1 MQTARNA
8 EWNLDRN
15 CANIGKQSYTCTTPN
30 LWGQRSW
37 KNRHIH
43 IVRHNTEKKREKKE
57 HCNIWQGKKEQISQY
72 NTITIQTNP
81 RSYKNATELR
91 MHMWIVELTFQL
103 RERRIPANGLS
114 LPITGSIPQD
124 CFAHHL
130 NPVIHFRVTFQDSAH
145 KRKGAV
151 QTPHTCSIYK
161 ILSNTKRGKNPKE
174 HEREKKKQIANQQ
187 HLHPHSTAHE

>member
-1 MQTARNA
+1 M
-8 EWNLDRN
+8 
-15 CANIGKQSYTCTTPN
+15 
-30 LWGQRSW
+30 
-37 KNRHIH
+37 
-43 IVRHNTEKKREKKE
+43 RHNTEKKREKK
-57 HCNIWQGKKEQISQY
+57 
-72 NTITIQTNP
+72 NTATFDRARRSKFRSTILLLYRPILDPT
-81 RSYKNATELR
+81 RIATELR

-161 ILSNTKRGKNPKE
+161 ILSNTKRGKKPKRTR
-174 HEREKKKQIANQQ
+174 EREKKTSCKSAA
-187 HLHPHSTAHE
+187 SSSAFYSS

>member
-1 MQTARNA
+1 M
-8 EWNLDRN
+8 
-15 CANIGKQSYTCTTPN
+15 
-30 LWGQRSW
+30 
-37 KNRHIH
+37 
-43 IVRHNTEKKREKKE
+43 RHNTEKKREKK
-57 HCNIWQGKKEQISQY
+57 
-72 NTITIQTNP
+72 NTATFDRARRSKFRSTILLLYRPILDPT
-81 RSYKNATELR
+81 RIATELR

-161 ILSNTKRGKNPKE
+161 ILSNTKRGKKPKRTR
-174 HEREKKKQIANQQ
+174 EREKKNKLQISSIFIRILQLMSNQNRVTMENRV
-187 HLHPHSTAHE
+187 HPSRADRKNAGMEREMGKGRGF